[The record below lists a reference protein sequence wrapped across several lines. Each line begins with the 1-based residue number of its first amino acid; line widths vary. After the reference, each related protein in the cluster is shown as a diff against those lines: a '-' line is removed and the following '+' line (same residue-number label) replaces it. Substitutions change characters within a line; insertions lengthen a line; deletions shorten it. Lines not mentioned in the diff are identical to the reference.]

1 MILHLGS
8 NCEHDVTKTALNI
21 ASFTGHSL
29 LGILTQDDMVN
40 RFEIELSFR
49 SFSEDGLIFYAQGST
64 DSDYLSIALLNGYVE
79 FRYDLGVGPAVLRSS
94 IPIKLGH
101 WHRLVAKRYHQDG
114 FMSLDGVDRI
124 TGQTVGSIKT
134 LNVKSLA
141 FMGGVP
147 EGTYKVFEIKFKLGF
162 KKGNYYSVY
171 LISASKSKVASNTE
185 VTSGFIGCIK
195 DVQLGRKLISI
206 QSELEP
212 RIKQRQ
218 KIVECSENPCSRMP
232 CANGGSC
239 EAHEQGYKCNC
250 KPTFTGK
257 DQNDFETFSD
267 KVNQ

>member
-1 MILHLGS
+1 
-8 NCEHDVTKTALNI
+8 
-21 ASFTGHSL
+21 
-29 LGILTQDDMVN
+29 MVN

-147 EGTYKVFEIKFKLGF
+147 EGTNEVFEIKCKIDLLVKF
-162 KKGNYYSVY
+162 
-171 LISASKSKVASNTE
+171 
-185 VTSGFIGCIK
+185 
-195 DVQLGRKLISI
+195 
-206 QSELEP
+206 P
-212 RIKQRQ
+212 RI
-218 KIVECSENPCSRMP
+218 
-232 CANGGSC
+232 
-239 EAHEQGYKCNC
+239 
-250 KPTFTGK
+250 
-257 DQNDFETFSD
+257 
-267 KVNQ
+267 